1 MTLQKQMSFT
11 GVWTNELRSVM
22 LLREDAE
29 HALTGLFKSLVGR
42 DSACRILAGRTSSE
56 DSGRRMVGFAVCF
69 EIANPGEG
77 YGHFSV
83 CSWSGWAE
91 NDELGAEVIKT
102 HWLLSV
108 SVLDKGRDW
117 AATNVG
123 QDVFLKI
130 SSDADERLLNDLEA
144 VKAHYSKIKAGGS

>member
-1 MTLQKQMSFT
+1 MSFT

-29 HALTGLFKSLVGR
+29 HGLTGLFKSLVGR
-42 DSACRILAGRTSSE
+42 DSACRILAGRPSSE

-69 EIANPGEG
+69 EIAHPGEG

-83 CSWSGWAE
+83 CSWSGWGDT
-91 NDELGAEVIKT
+91 DELGAEVIKT

-108 SVLDKGRDW
+108 SLLEKTRDW

-123 QDVFLKI
+123 QDTFVKV
-130 SSDADERLLNDLEA
+130 SSEPDEHLLEDFDA
-144 VKAHYSKIKAGGS
+144 VKARYSKIRTSRN